1 MRHLYREWELI
12 RDDAGDANPTIRHH
26 PRRDRAARRP
36 AAAEPLE
43 GEFLHSQKLE
53 ALGTL
58 AGGVAH
64 ELNNTLVPILA
75 LSRLALDD
83 LPQDHRMR
91 GDMEAISQASGR
103 ARDLVEQILS
113 FARKQDL
120 VKQPVDLA
128 MVVREALRMMRAS
141 LPATVQIIEQISGV
155 PPVFGDSVRLH
166 QVVVNLV
173 TNAAQAIG
181 GVIGTITVR
190 IWVAGESQASF
201 SKEWLVEPI
210 IYLSVA
216 DTGTGIPA
224 ATLDRIFESFFTT
237 KDVGEGTGLG
247 LSVVQALSPAMAAKS
262 QSIANPARAPCSRY
276 RSPPTVSSSRYPTLI
291 RWPRKGD
298 PWRQGFI
305 G

>member
-64 ELNNTLVPILA
+64 ELNKTLVPILA

-83 LPQDHRMR
+83 LPQDHPMR

-190 IWVAGESQASF
+190 IWVAGESQASP
-201 SKEWLVEPI
+201 SKEWLNRLSTCRLRIQEPASRQRRSTASSSRS
-210 IYLSVA
+210 LRPRMS
-216 DTGTGIPA
+216 
-224 ATLDRIFESFFTT
+224 
-237 KDVGEGTGLG
+237 
-247 LSVVQALSPAMAAKS
+247 
-262 QSIANPARAPCSRY
+262 ARAPAWGCRSCRHY
-276 RSPPTVSSSRYPTLI
+276 RQPWQRNHSP
-291 RWPRKGD
+291 
-298 PWRQGFI
+298 
-305 G
+305 